1 MLQQLPGWVSGDRP
15 AEEIVNHILMATSS
29 LAAKG
34 LASLLTAY
42 LLNLHVFEAK
52 AGTIDT
58 SSTSRTK
65 FEVVLK
71 ETMRLSTPVVGIMRR
86 ATKDSL
92 IPSGDETSSDILIPA
107 GYDVWPY
114 FTGANRDPAVF
125 GDDADL
131 FDPQRFAPGGEA
143 SEGLPEPIVFGL
155 GPKRCLGERFVND
168 AALALAEAF
177 ETSGMKLDGQVEA
190 KGVRAW
196 LGWEVAPPVVWA
208 KDLKQLPVQR
218 PSKPIRVQLVSSTS
232 MMT

>member
-1 MLQQLPGWVSGDRP
+1 
-15 AEEIVNHILMATSS
+15 MATSS

-52 AGTIDT
+52 SGTTDG

-65 FEVVLK
+65 PEIVLK
-71 ETMRLSTPVVGIMRR
+71 ETMRLSTPIVGIMRR
-86 ATKDSL
+86 ATKDSF
-92 IPSGDETSSDILIPA
+92 IPSGDEESPDILVPA

-114 FTGANRDPAVF
+114 FTGANRDPAAF
-125 GDDADL
+125 GDNADL
-131 FDPQRFAPGGEA
+131 FDPQRFTPLGEA
-143 SEGLPEPIVFGL
+143 NEGPSEPIVFGL
-155 GPKRCLGERFVND
+155 GAKRCLGERFVND

-177 ETSGMKLDGQVEA
+177 EASGVRLDGQVEA

-196 LGWEVAPPVVWA
+196 LGWEVATPEVWT

-218 PSKPIRVQLVSSTS
+218 PSKPILVQLVSNDSTV
-232 MMT
+232 T